1 MKLLETFESVA
12 RQRRLADNTIDA
24 YRSWIQQ
31 FLRFS
36 ASAHG
41 QWKRPEELGT
51 ADVEGF
57 LNDLLSRRRLSAS
70 SQNQALNALV
80 FLYSQVLDAVTE
92 NHLGKVAL
100 LRWTRPKRVPTVLS
114 GLEVRRVIEAI
125 PKDHISRLMTELM
138 YGTGMRV
145 GEVCTLRLRDIDVDR
160 AQIIIRSGKGDKDR
174 IVMLPASLRQRLIEQ
189 AAAVEGRWQK
199 DVRRGGGFAPVPD
212 PLEHKRPRAG
222 RELPWQFLFPSTV
235 LRRDQAGRGVRWHT
249 DPSALDRVVYRAAQA
264 AGVLKRVTCH
274 TFRHSFATHV
284 LEAGYDVR
292 QVQQLLGHAMLAT
305 TMVYSHVMNK
315 PAISVTSPLDK
326 LVAVA
331 AR

>member
-1 MKLLETFESVA
+1 
-12 RQRRLADNTIDA
+12 
-24 YRSWIQQ
+24 
-31 FLRFS
+31 
-36 ASAHG
+36 
-41 QWKRPEELGT
+41 
-51 ADVEGF
+51 
-57 LNDLLSRRRLSAS
+57 
-70 SQNQALNALV
+70 
-80 FLYSQVLDAVTE
+80 
-92 NHLGKVAL
+92 
-100 LRWTRPKRVPTVLS
+100 
-114 GLEVRRVIEAI
+114 
-125 PKDHISRLMTELM
+125 M

-145 GEVCTLRLRDIDVDR
+145 REVCTLRLRDIDVDR

-274 TFRHSFATHV
+274 TFRQLRRLDPPLSSTRRR
-284 LEAGYDVR
+284 AGGWR
-292 QVQQLLGHAMLAT
+292 GLACPFHRKN
-305 TMVYSHVMNK
+305 VSHG
-315 PAISVTSPLDK
+315 
-326 LVAVA
+326 
-331 AR
+331 

>member
-1 MKLLETFESVA
+1 MKLLEKFESVA
-12 RQRRLADNTIDA
+12 HQRRLADNTIDA

-57 LNDLLSRRRLSAS
+57 LNDLVSRRRLSAS

-80 FLYSQVLDAVTE
+80 FLYSQVHDAVPE
-92 NHLGKVAL
+92 NHLGKFAL
-100 LRWTRPKRVPTVLS
+100 LRSTRPKRVPTVLS
-114 GLEVRRVIEAI
+114 TLEVKRVIEAI
-125 PKDHISRLMTELM
+125 PADHISRLITELM

-199 DVRRGGGFAPVPD
+199 DVRHGGGFAPVPD

-249 DPSALDRVVYRAAQA
+249 DPSVLDRVVYRAAQA
-264 AGVLKRVTCH
+264 AGVLQRVTFH
-274 TFRHSFATHV
+274 TFR
-284 LEAGYDVR
+284 
-292 QVQQLLGHAMLAT
+292 QLRR
-305 TMVYSHVMNK
+305 
-315 PAISVTSPLDK
+315 LDPPQS
-326 LVAVA
+326 LP
-331 AR
+331 